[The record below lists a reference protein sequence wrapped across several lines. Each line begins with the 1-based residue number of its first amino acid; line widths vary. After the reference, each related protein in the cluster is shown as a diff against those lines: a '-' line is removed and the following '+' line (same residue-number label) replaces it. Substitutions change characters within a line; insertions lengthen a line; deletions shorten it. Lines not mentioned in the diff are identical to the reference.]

1 MGREDFGHRE
11 LSQIVALYNL
21 ECLWGLDSLCGPFP
35 PSEDTW
41 ANTQIP
47 GNSET
52 VLGRPLK
59 QTLRSGLGHHQAAQV
74 NSLLCVPR
82 LHAGVNCGCMGLQ
95 EPQFR

>member
-21 ECLWGLDSLCGPFP
+21 ECLWGLD
-35 PSEDTW
+35 
-41 ANTQIP
+41 
-47 GNSET
+47 SET